1 MKKNIEPKV
10 FCKNSR
16 YGQLDF
22 YLSMNDE
29 EIFMFSTSF
38 YSSTIFR
45 DYKDGRDLSFIF
57 RNTKEYRQENIK
69 KRIIRTLR
77 YIEMEYDVQILT
89 KTKVR
94 QQKQF
99 RHCYPD
105 AA

>member
-10 FCKNSR
+10 FCKNIR

-22 YLSMNDE
+22 YLIMNGE
-29 EIFMFSTSF
+29 EIYMFSTNF
-38 YSSTIFR
+38 YSSTIFH
-45 DYKDGRDLSFIF
+45 DYKGGRDLNFVF

-77 YIEMEYDVQILT
+77 YIEMEYDVQLLT

-94 QQKQF
+94 QQKQS
-99 RHCYPD
+99 RHCYPN

>member
-22 YLSMNDE
+22 YLIMNEE

-38 YSSTIFR
+38 YSSTIFN
-45 DYKDGRDLSFIF
+45 DYKDGRNLSFIF

-77 YIEMEYDVQILT
+77 YIEMEYDVQLLN
-89 KTKVR
+89 KTR
-94 QQKQF
+94 IGQQKKS
-99 RHCYPD
+99 RKHYPY